1 MISFIR
7 NSHLLGYFWGFLA
20 LYIFNLSAD
29 APDFYFES
37 IPEDLT
43 YNEQESFV
51 EILVEKVLGFE
62 DAIAEYD
69 DNDDTQESALKKNF
83 SLEFFVISEYS
94 NSRLE
99 QLTNCREE
107 GNSQYHHLF
116 LSSFLEIQSPP
127 PEV

>member
-1 MISFIR
+1 M
-7 NSHLLGYFWGFLA
+7 A

-69 DNDDTQESALKKNF
+69 DNDDTQESALKKNV
-83 SLEFFVISEYS
+83 SLDFFVISEYS

-116 LSSFLEIQSPP
+116 SSSFLEIQSPP